1 MNVKEKQRHSILIVD
16 DVPKNIQVA
25 ASILKENGYQMAF
38 AQDGH
43 TALAQ
48 IDSKRFDL
56 ILLDIMMP
64 QMDGF
69 EVCRRIKA
77 NPENREIPIIFL
89 TAKDDT
95 DSIVSG
101 FELGAVDYLTKPF
114 NGAELQ
120 ARVKTQLDLYRSK
133 KALIET
139 NARLSKEIAERIK
152 AEQELERSKEKY
164 RILSIHDGLTGFY
177 NTRYLYDAMET
188 LIADSHRDETKF
200 SLIFLDIDNFKHVV
214 DTHGHLNGSQAL
226 VEVAQTI
233 DQCLESPAY
242 GVAYGGDEFVVV
254 LPGFDHKQAMDK
266 AEQIRSSMLETI
278 YLPTVNNG
286 VHLQASFGVA
296 TYPDDATD
304 IKSILAK
311 ADQAMFRIKT
321 KGKNAVGGTEAIR
334 HKSDNLQPDRLPADM
349 D

>member
-1 MNVKEKQRHSILIVD
+1 MNSQKETRHSILIID

-25 ASILKENGYQMAF
+25 ASILQKNGYQMAF
-38 AQDGH
+38 AQDGT

-48 IDSKRFDL
+48 IESKRFDL

-64 QMDGF
+64 RMDGF

-77 NPENREIPIIFL
+77 RPDNRDIPIIFL

-95 DSIVSG
+95 DSIVKG

-120 ARVKTQLDLYRSK
+120 ARVKTQLELYHSK
-133 KALIET
+133 KELIET
-139 NARLSKEIAERIK
+139 NAHLNKEIAERIK
-152 AEQELERSKEKY
+152 VEQELERSKEKY
-164 RILSIHDGLTGFY
+164 RDLSIHDGLTGFY

-188 LIADSHRDETKF
+188 LIAESQRYNKKF
-200 SLIFLDIDNFKHVV
+200 SLIFMDIDNFKHVV

-233 DQCLESPAY
+233 ESCLESPAY

-254 LPGFDHKQAMDK
+254 LPGFDHKLAFEK
-266 AEQIRSSMLETI
+266 ARQIRSSMLATI
-278 YLPTVNNG
+278 YLPVVNNG
-286 VHLQASFGVA
+286 VSLQASFGVA
-296 TYPDDATD
+296 TYPDDAAD
-304 IKSILAK
+304 IKTMLAK
-311 ADQAMFRIKT
+311 ADQAMFRIKNE
-321 KGKNAVGGTEAIR
+321 GKNAVGGTNGSR
-334 HKSDNLQPDRLPADM
+334 H
-349 D
+349 